1 MTDSPK
7 VLLIMG
13 SDSDLP
19 VMQTAGEVLQ
29 KFGIPYEMH
38 IASAHRSP
46 AKAMALASEAAG
58 RGIEAIIAGA
68 GMAAHL
74 AGVVA
79 AKTILPVIGV
89 PMPGGAL
96 NGVDALY
103 STVQMPGGI
112 PVATMAIGKAGAK
125 NAGLFVVQMLA
136 LNDVRLAG
144 ALKEYR
150 REMEDEV
157 ERKDAAL
164 QAAGRE
170 A

>member
-1 MTDSPK
+1 MSTNPV
-7 VLLIMG
+7 VLLVMG

-19 VMQTAGEVLQ
+19 VMQEAADVLSA
-29 KFGIPYEMH
+29 FNVAYEMR
-38 IASAHRSP
+38 ISSAHRSP
-46 AKAMALASEAAG
+46 SRTLALASDAAS
-58 RGIEAIIAGA
+58 RGIKIIIAGA

-103 STVQMPGGI
+103 STVQMPAGI

-125 NAGLFVVQMLA
+125 NAGLFAVQILA
-136 LNDVRLAG
+136 LNDKKLSS
-144 ALKEYR
+144 ALLEYR
-150 REMEDEV
+150 AEMDSEM

-164 QAAGRE
+164 QAG
-170 A
+170 

>member
-1 MTDSPK
+1 MSINPQ

-19 VMQTAGEVLQ
+19 VMQEAADVLS
-29 KFGIPYEMH
+29 KFGITYEMR
-38 IASAHRSP
+38 ISSAHRSP
-46 AKAMALASEAAG
+46 VRTMALASEAAQ
-58 RGIEAIIAGA
+58 RGIKIIIAGA

-79 AKTILPVIGV
+79 AKTVLPVIGV

-103 STVQMPGGI
+103 STVQMPAGI

-125 NAGLFVVQMLA
+125 NAALFAIQILA
-136 LNDVRLAG
+136 LNNVQLSSE
-144 ALKEYR
+144 LIEYR
-150 REMEDEV
+150 AQMDSDV
-157 ERKDAAL
+157 EQKDAAL
-164 QAAGRE
+164 QAG
-170 A
+170 